1 MRCVILA
8 GGSGT
13 RFWPYSRSSR
23 PKQLLNIVGEK
34 SMLQMTVDR
43 LKKIKKITH
52 IYIITRKDLY
62 DQIIEEVDG
71 VDPKNVIV
79 EPSGKNTA
87 PAIGMMAALFQLNH
101 KDEIMGVFPADHL
114 IVGHKK
120 FEKAINTADYIAR
133 KDSNLVTIGIKPTF
147 ASTAYGYIQY
157 DENSEIDHFDSYH
170 VKAFAE
176 KPHGKLA
183 KRFLSSGDFLW
194 NAGMFF
200 WRVDTFMDS
209 LNKYLP
215 ELHDS
220 LTKIAPKLSSGESF
234 DGLWD
239 LIEPE
244 SIDYGLLEKA
254 SNIYVVSG
262 EFRWND
268 IGSWNALYDI
278 LNPSKGGNIV
288 KGNGEVIK
296 GKNNLIHSNGR
307 LTAIVGAD
315 DLIVINTDDATLV
328 VPNDKVEDVK
338 ELVEMLKASGKDNLI

>member
-234 DGLWD
+234 DGIWD

-278 LNPSKGGNIV
+278 LNPSKDGNIV

-338 ELVEMLKASGKDNLI
+338 ELVEMLKTSGKDNLI

>member
-43 LKKIKKITH
+43 LKKIKKISH

-87 PAIGMMAALFQLNH
+87 PAIGMMAALFQLNY

-120 FEKAINTADYIAR
+120 FERAINTADYIAR

-234 DGLWD
+234 DGIWD

-278 LNPSKGGNIV
+278 LNPSKDGNIV

-338 ELVEMLKASGKDNLI
+338 ELVEILKASGKDNLI

>member
-87 PAIGMMAALFQLNH
+87 PAIGMMAALFQLNY

-278 LNPSKGGNIV
+278 LNPSKDGNIV

-338 ELVEMLKASGKDNLI
+338 ELVEILKASGKDNLI